1 LTAPAGAFDIWIY
14 DLARGVHAR
23 MSFSALTAYAPV
35 WSPDGMQVA
44 YAHSAPQ
51 FSGDHIYLLNA
62 DGTGKE
68 QFGAAGH

>member
-1 LTAPAGAFDIWIY
+1 
-14 DLARGVHAR
+14 